1 MKMKLFCAA
10 LFLALSGNLEAQAAS
25 NSPLVIIRFNNKNV
39 QFENS
44 LSNAIAQALAK
55 KPSVK
60 LNVQISSARDKNNAA
75 EYEMKV
81 INTIKNSGITADKI
95 NVTHDNN
102 SQSGF
107 AEFYIY
113 VE

>member
-1 MKMKLFCAA
+1 MKIK
-10 LFLALSGNLEAQAAS
+10 LFLAALIITLSFNINAQAAS
-25 NSPLVIIRFNNKNV
+25 NSPLVILRFNNKNV

-44 LSNAIAQALAK
+44 LSNALAQALAK
-55 KPSVK
+55 KPGVR
-60 LNVQISSARDKNNAA
+60 LNVQVSSAANKNNAA
-75 EYEMKV
+75 EYEAKV
-81 INTIKNSGITADKI
+81 LNVIKNSGITPERI
-95 NVTHDNN
+95 NVTRDNN